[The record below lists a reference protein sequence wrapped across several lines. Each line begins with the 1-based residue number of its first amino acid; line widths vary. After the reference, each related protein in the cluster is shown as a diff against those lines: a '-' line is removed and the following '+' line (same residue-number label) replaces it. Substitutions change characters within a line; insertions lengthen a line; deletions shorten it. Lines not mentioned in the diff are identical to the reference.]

1 MKILI
6 TGGTGQVGFELQRSF
21 QLHGE
26 CVAPC
31 RDELNLYDTN
41 AVDTYL
47 GLHQPDL
54 ILNAA
59 AFTAVDLAET
69 EVDQARRLNA
79 ELPKQL
85 ADYCQKHGSSI
96 VHYSSDYVYPG
107 TGDQLW
113 LEDSPTAPQNTYGQ
127 TKLDGDQAIIASG
140 CEHLIFRT
148 SWVYSARG
156 HNFMK
161 TMLKLAKDRQT
172 LSIVKDQMGSPTA
185 ARLIA
190 QVTALA
196 VAHEHQPHHQ
206 FHQNLFRI
214 PVGLYH
220 LAPRGETSW
229 QGFAEAIFAQARTLG
244 VSLAIQEVKGISSSD
259 YPTPAK
265 RPLNSRMNLQKLETA
280 LGLQLPSWQQALS
293 LTIQEYLA

>member
-1 MKILI
+1 MKILV

-26 CVAPC
+26 CLAPS
-31 RDELNLYDTN
+31 RNELNLYDSN

-47 GLHQPDL
+47 ALHQPDL

-59 AFTAVDLAET
+59 AYTAVDLAES
-69 EVDQARRLNA
+69 EVDQAKRLNA

-85 ADYCQKHGSSI
+85 ADYCQKHGASI

-107 TGDQLW
+107 TGDQPW

-172 LSIVKDQMGSPTA
+172 LSIVKDQMGSPTP

-190 QVTALA
+190 QVTALS
-196 VAHEHQPHHQ
+196 VAHEHQS
-206 FHQNLFRI
+206 HQNLFRI

-220 LAPRGETSW
+220 LSPRGETSW
-229 QGFAEAIFAQARTLG
+229 QGFAEAIFAQAQTLG
-244 VSLAIQEVKGISSSD
+244 ESLAIHEVKGIPSSD

-265 RPLNSRMNLQKLETA
+265 RPLNSCMNLQKLETA
-280 LGLQLPSWQQALS
+280 LGLQLPTWQQTLS
-293 LTIQEYLA
+293 LTIKEYLG

>member
-21 QLHGE
+21 QLYGE
-26 CVAPC
+26 CRVPN
-31 RDELNLYDTN
+31 RDELNLYDAK
-41 AVDTYL
+41 AVDAYL
-47 GLHQPDL
+47 ALHQPDL

-59 AFTAVDLAET
+59 AYTAVDLAET
-69 EVDQARRLNA
+69 DVEQARRLNA

-85 ADYCQKHGSSI
+85 ADYCQQQGASL

-107 TGDQLW
+107 TGDQPW

-127 TKLDGDQAIIASG
+127 TKLDGDLAIMASG
-140 CEHLIFRT
+140 CEYLIFRT

-161 TMLKLAKDRQT
+161 TMLKLAKDKPT
-172 LSIVKDQMGSPTA
+172 LSIVKDQIGSPTP

-190 QVTALA
+190 QVTALS
-196 VAHEHQPHHQ
+196 VTYQHHRHQHR
-206 FHQNLFRI
+206 FRI

-220 LAPRGETSW
+220 LAPKGETSW
-229 QGFAEAIFAQARTLG
+229 KGFAEAIFTQARTLG
-244 VSLAIQEVKGISSSD
+244 VSLAIQEVKGIPSSE

-265 RPLNSRMNLQKLETA
+265 RPLNSRMNLQKLEKA
-280 LGLQLPSWQQALS
+280 LGLQLLTWQQAMS
-293 LTIQEYLA
+293 LTIKEYLV

>member
-26 CVAPC
+26 CLAPS
-31 RDELNLYDTN
+31 RDELDLYDVK
-41 AVDTYL
+41 AVEAYL

-59 AFTAVDLAET
+59 AYTAVDLAET
-69 EVDQARRLNA
+69 EDNQARRLNA
-79 ELPKQL
+79 ELPEQL
-85 ADYCQKHGSSI
+85 ADYCNKQGAAL

-107 TGDQLW
+107 TGDEPW

-127 TKLDGDQAIIASG
+127 TKLAGDEAIIISG
-140 CEHLIFRT
+140 CAYLIFRT

-161 TMLKLAKDRQT
+161 TMLKLAKERES
-172 LSIVKDQMGSPTA
+172 LSIVMDQMGAPTP

-190 QVTALA
+190 QVTALSIT
-196 VAHEHQPHHQ
+196 HEHQSQ
-206 FHQNLFRI
+206 QNKFRI
-214 PVGLYH
+214 PEGLYH

-229 QGFAEAIFAQARTLG
+229 QGFAETIFAQARTLG
-244 VSLAIQEVKGISSSD
+244 VPLAMQEVKGIPSSD

-265 RPLNSRMNLQKLETA
+265 RPLNSRMNLEKIETA
-280 LGLQLPSWQQALS
+280 LGIQLPTWQQALS

>member
-21 QLHGE
+21 QLYGE
-26 CVAPC
+26 CRAPN
-31 RDELNLYDTN
+31 RDELNLADAK
-41 AVDTYL
+41 AVDAYL
-47 GLHQPDL
+47 ALHQPDL

-59 AFTAVDLAET
+59 AYTAVDLAET
-69 EVDQARRLNA
+69 DVEQARRLNA

-85 ADYCQKHGSSI
+85 ADYCQQQGASL

-107 TGDQLW
+107 TGDQPW

-127 TKLDGDQAIIASG
+127 TKLDGDLAIMASG
-140 CEHLIFRT
+140 CEYLIFRT

-161 TMLKLAKDRQT
+161 TMLKLAKDKPT
-172 LSIVKDQMGSPTA
+172 LSIVKDQIGSPTP

-190 QVTALA
+190 QVTALS
-196 VAHEHQPHHQ
+196 VTYQHHRHQHR
-206 FHQNLFRI
+206 FRI

-220 LAPRGETSW
+220 LAPKGETSW
-229 QGFAEAIFAQARTLG
+229 KGFADAIFAQTRSLG
-244 VSLAIQEVKGISSSD
+244 VSLAIQEVKGIPSHD
-259 YPTPAK
+259 YPTPAP
-265 RPLNSRMNLQKLETA
+265 RPLNSRLQLDKIESA
-280 LGLQLPSWQQALS
+280 LTIQLPSWQTMLE
-293 LTIQEYLA
+293 LTVKEYL